1 MNKIGKVNVTVTN
14 GFSNFKLRVPLEW
27 LQLINISEHDKK
39 LNLSYED
46 KYLYLQKKDIV
57 KFSDL
62 KAKEKALQLRK
73 FELIYERECETK
85 KELFSKMEEYF
96 GISYRTAYRALK
108 EDVSLE
114 EINNTVLIDKQ
125 EDNTSN
131 TNVMFPTVNTDD
143 KQYIIPT
150 ITIPPNL
157 AILLLEGKT
166 YEKLGIKSASEI
178 YKENFTCPVEM
189 TLDVKKLLIKVKRIN
204 TLKQNNKYD
213 IDKSKTI
220 KFSKLSTIEK
230 GLQLRK
236 FESLY
241 LKECKNREELFE
253 RMKQYFDISD
263 RVICRLLKNELKF
276 QDVEN
281 TILIDGN
288 IEGTQI
294 RKI

>member
-1 MNKIGKVNVTVTN
+1 MYKIGKVNVTVTN

-27 LQLINISEHDKK
+27 LELINVSKHDKK

-46 KYLYLQKKDIV
+46 KYLYLQKKDII

-62 KAKEKALQLRK
+62 KAREKALQLRK
-73 FELIYERECETK
+73 FELIYERHCETK
-85 KELFSKMEEYF
+85 KELFSKMEEHF
-96 GISYRTAYRALK
+96 GITYRTAYRILK

-178 YKENFTCPVEM
+178 YKENFTFPVEM
-189 TLDVKKLLIKVKRIN
+189 TLDVKKLLIRVKRIN
-204 TLKQNNKYD
+204 TLKQNSKYD

-241 LKECKNREELFE
+241 LKECENREELFE

-263 RVICRLLKNELKF
+263 RVICRLLKNELKV